1 MFSRLVASASGR
13 SQFRRPAVV
22 IGSIAAHA
30 ALLAGVVWASSPDHA
45 GPEQTDAANEEVTYI
60 DIAEI
65 PPPPDMVFEEPPA
78 ELPTTSPP
86 PAAAARAEARPGP
99 TRPAEPRRTTVSPP
113 TVTST
118 EPAGFQELRPPASAI
133 GIPAPDPSAAPVRAE
148 DFGGRGAVG
157 GTAGGTRADTS
168 GSARIG
174 TGDGTG
180 SGSGTAA
187 GSGTGTGD
195 GPPTGTFT
203 PNLVDRRAELT
214 NRTEVVRVLQ
224 RLYPPHLSQ
233 SGTEGAVRV
242 QFVVTADGRVDMST
256 IEILASTNGEFAD
269 ATRKALQEFR
279 FRPARKGP
287 HNVRMLTM
295 LPIEWKLDR

>member
-1 MFSRLVASASGR
+1 MFTRLVASASGR
-13 SQFRRPAVV
+13 SQFRRPGVV
-22 IGSIAAHA
+22 IGAIAAHA
-30 ALLAGVVWASSPDHA
+30 ALLAGVIWASTPEHA
-45 GPEQTDAANEEVTYI
+45 GPEQTNAANEEVTYI

-65 PPPPDMVFEEPPA
+65 PPPPEVAFEEPPA

-99 TRPAEPRRTTVSPP
+99 TRAAEPRRTTASPP

-118 EPAGFQELRPPASAI
+118 EPAGFQELRPPAAAI

-180 SGSGTAA
+180 SGTGA

-195 GPPTGTFT
+195 GPPTGTFS

-224 RLYPPHLSQ
+224 RLYPTHLSR

-242 QFVVTADGRVDMST
+242 QFVVTADGRVDTST
-256 IEILASTNGEFAD
+256 IQILASTNDEFAA